1 VKDVNSEEMLEDP
14 LLLIRHTIHYFS
26 PLSALRP
33 AMAVSAPARKLP
45 INKIDLHSERL
56 GPLFEQ
62 FSGYGKLLAPARLSS
77 DRSFDKGYS
86 QNGILFEVAII

>member
-1 VKDVNSEEMLEDP
+1 MLLKDVNSEEMLEP
-14 LLLIRHTIHYFS
+14 LLLIRHTIHYLS

-33 AMAVSAPARKLP
+33 AMAVSAPVGKLS

-62 FSGYGKLLAPARLSS
+62 FSGYGKLFSACPLI
-77 DRSFDKGYS
+77 K
-86 QNGILFEVAII
+86 

>member
-1 VKDVNSEEMLEDP
+1 MKDVNSEEMLEDP
-14 LLLIRHTIHYFS
+14 RLLIRHTIHYFS

-33 AMAVSAPARKLP
+33 AMTVSARAGKLP

-62 FSGYGKLLAPARLSS
+62 FSGYGKLFSACPLI
-77 DRSFDKGYS
+77 K
-86 QNGILFEVAII
+86 